1 MIKNIIFDFDGVLV
15 DSETIVLKAFSKYMQ
30 ECRIKTNEKELAN
43 LVGKPTIVVID
54 ILSEKYF
61 PEVKKKF
68 SDDIM
73 NIASNIYKKEL
84 KKIVGV
90 EEFLEKSKHNL
101 YIGSNSLKDRILDGL
116 KRVGLEKYFNSN
128 QIYSLDLVDNPKP
141 HPDIYLK
148 AVNDNDLIIDETI
161 IIEDSVVG
169 VQAGQDANVKVIGL
183 TAGGHWN
190 KNRDEKELINAGA
203 FVTANDYNKIQ
214 EIIESL

>member
-61 PEVKKKF
+61 PENKKKF
-68 SDDIM
+68 SNDIM

-90 EEFLEKSKHNL
+90 EEFLEKSNHNL

-116 KRVGLEKYFNSN
+116 KRVGLQKYFNSN

>member
-61 PEVKKKF
+61 PENKKKF
-68 SDDIM
+68 SNDIM

-101 YIGSNSLKDRILDGL
+101 YIGSNSLKDRIMDGL

>member
-15 DSETIVLKAFSKYMQ
+15 DSEILVAKAFSKYMQ
-30 ECRIKTNEKELAN
+30 ELGIKTNEKEFAN
-43 LVGKPTIVVID
+43 LAGKKTVEVID
-54 ILSEKYF
+54 ILSEKYSL
-61 PEVKKKF
+61 KDKQKF
-68 SDDIM
+68 FDDIM

-84 KKIVGV
+84 KKVVGV
-90 EEFLEKSKHNL
+90 EEFLEKSNHNL
-101 YIGSNSLKDRILDGL
+101 YIGSNSMKNRILDGL
-116 KRVGLEKYFNSN
+116 KRVGLEKYFNPN
-128 QIYSLDLVDNPKP
+128 RIYSLDLVDNPKP

-203 FVTANDYNKIQ
+203 IATANNYNKIE

>member
-15 DSETIVLKAFSKYMQ
+15 DSEILVAKAFSKYMQ
-30 ECRIKTNEKELAN
+30 ELGIKTNEKEFAN
-43 LVGKPTIVVID
+43 LAGKKTVEVID
-54 ILSEKYF
+54 ILSEKYSL
-61 PEVKKKF
+61 KDKQKF
-68 SDDIM
+68 FDDIM

-84 KKIVGV
+84 KTVVGV
-90 EEFLEKSKHNL
+90 EEFLKKSKHNL
-101 YIGSNSLKDRILDGL
+101 YIGSNSMKNRILDGL
-116 KRVGLEKYFNSN
+116 KRVELEKYFNPN
-128 QIYSLDLVDNPKP
+128 HIYSFDLVDNPKP

-183 TAGGHWN
+183 TAGGHWHTD
-190 KNRDEKELINAGA
+190 RDEKELINAGA
-203 FVTANDYNKIQ
+203 FVTANNYNKIQ

>member
-61 PEVKKKF
+61 PENKKKF

-203 FVTANDYNKIQ
+203 FVTANDYNTIQ

>member
-15 DSETIVLKAFSKYMQ
+15 DSETIVLRAFSKYMQ
-30 ECRIKTNEKELAN
+30 ECRIKINEKELVN
-43 LVGKPTIVVID
+43 LVGKPTVVVID
-54 ILSEKYF
+54 ILSEKYS

-101 YIGSNSLKDRILDGL
+101 YIGSNSMKNRIVDGL

-141 HPDIYLK
+141 LPDIYLK

-169 VQAGQDANVKVIGL
+169 VKAGQDANVKVIGL
-183 TAGGHWN
+183 TAGGHWGE
-190 KNRDEKELINAGA
+190 NRDEKELINAGA
-203 FVTANDYNKIQ
+203 IATANNYNKIQ

>member
-61 PEVKKKF
+61 PENKKKF

-90 EEFLEKSKHNL
+90 EQFLEKSNHNL

-203 FVTANDYNKIQ
+203 FVTANDYNTIQ

>member
-61 PEVKKKF
+61 PENKKEF

-90 EEFLEKSKHNL
+90 EEFLEKSNHNL
-101 YIGSNSLKDRILDGL
+101 YIGSNSMKDRILDGL

>member
-43 LVGKPTIVVID
+43 LVGKPTILVID

-61 PEVKKKF
+61 PENKKKF
-68 SDDIM
+68 SDDVM

>member
-30 ECRIKTNEKELAN
+30 ECRIKINEKELAN
-43 LVGKPTIVVID
+43 LLGKPTVVVID

-101 YIGSNSLKDRILDGL
+101 YIGSNSMKNRIVDGL

-141 HPDIYLK
+141 LPDIYLK

-169 VQAGQDANVKVIGL
+169 VKAGQDANVKVIGL
-183 TAGGHWN
+183 TAGGHWGA
-190 KNRDEKELINAGA
+190 NRDEKELINAGA
-203 FVTANDYNKIQ
+203 IATANNYNKIQ

>member
-1 MIKNIIFDFDGVLV
+1 
-15 DSETIVLKAFSKYMQ
+15 MQ

-61 PEVKKKF
+61 PENKKEF

-101 YIGSNSLKDRILDGL
+101 YIGSNSMKNRIVDGL